1 MGLEVGDVYL
11 EIVCKGYAKGFG
23 VSVRVMNCDSEKYKQ
38 CWKAPTQRS
47 ESGSVTHCLAKELK
61 YNKKATLKKKKK
73 IHSEA

>member
-38 CWKAPTQRS
+38 CWKAPT
-47 ESGSVTHCLAKELK
+47 
-61 YNKKATLKKKKK
+61 
-73 IHSEA
+73 